1 MLAIFV
7 MSQKTHMPR
16 AQGTMP
22 DTNGRKTTAQGLAM
36 VYHSLLTKVARSTK
50 RRKLNIRRARPR
62 IRTSLGQSCDP
73 SRAGLPLR
81 VRVVTDIA
89 E

>member
-1 MLAIFV
+1 
-7 MSQKTHMPR
+7 
-16 AQGTMP
+16 
-22 DTNGRKTTAQGLAM
+22 
-36 VYHSLLTKVARSTK
+36 
-50 RRKLNIRRARPR
+50 
-62 IRTSLGQSCDP
+62 LGQSCDP